1 MKIALTDRRPR
12 LVLAALAAA
21 LLSSVSGASADMVFR
36 PDHEYSIEV
45 NGSFPPD
52 ATFSLRITDGVVRM
66 SPVDTGR
73 FRNAWVTSVSSPDNS
88 QPEQIGGG
96 AGAPPSGEQMA
107 QALGAMTALPAF
119 GVSFVQNN
127 LPYAQRLEDG
137 WSSQAPAGM
146 VRATL
151 ERVRGQF
158 N

>member
-1 MKIALTDRRPR
+1 MADVTTNAAEFS
-12 LVLAALAAA
+12 AALRQEMQRLTEREIV
-21 LLSSVSGASADMVFR
+21 LLHKKVTLQV
-36 PDHEYSIEV
+36 
-45 NGSFPPD
+45 
-52 ATFSLRITDGVVRM
+52 LDGVVRM